1 MSTAL
6 AGLTLGLHLLTLHS
20 APGYESQNLGL
31 YGRHAPSGITA
42 GLYRNSEGRA
52 SFYLGETFETADRR
66 FALTVGAVTGY
77 RSRSL
82 APLVVPSMRLGDD
95 DLAVRLSL
103 IPKPPGA
110 NAWGLHLSVERE
122 F

>member
-1 MSTAL
+1 MSATL
-6 AGLTLGLHLLTLHS
+6 AGITLGIHLLTLHS

-31 YGRHAPSGITA
+31 YGRHTASGITA

-52 SFYLGETFETADRR
+52 SVYLGETFETPDRR

-77 RSRSL
+77 RARAV
-82 APLVVPSMRLGDD
+82 APLVVPSFRLGFDGS
-95 DLAVRLSL
+95 AVRLSL

-110 NAWGLHLSVERE
+110 NAWGLHLSIERE